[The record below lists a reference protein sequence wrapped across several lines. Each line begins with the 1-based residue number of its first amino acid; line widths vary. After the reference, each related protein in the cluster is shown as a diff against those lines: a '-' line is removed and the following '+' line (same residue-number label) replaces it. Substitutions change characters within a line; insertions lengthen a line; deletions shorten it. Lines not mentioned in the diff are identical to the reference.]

1 MIPNTTQAAME
12 QSLRGFVDRLNR
24 EAPGSMCA
32 MLAPEY
38 ISCDPDAKQAVVAY
52 PIREWMRN
60 PGGVMHG
67 GAIAAAMDTTMGIL
81 VYYYDGEKMP
91 PTINMQSNFQRPVPL
106 GATLYVRAHMTAI
119 GRTMCFAS
127 AEAWVDDAPERLLVT
142 ATGVYHVPQT

>member
-1 MIPNTTQAAME
+1 MTPNSTQAAME
-12 QSLRGFVDRLNR
+12 RSIRGFVDRLNN

-38 ISCDPDAKQAVVAY
+38 VSCDPETKQAVIAY

-106 GATLYVRAHMTAI
+106 GATLYVRAHMTAV

-127 AEAWVDDAPERLLVT
+127 AEAWVDNDPSRLLVT
-142 ATGVYHVPQT
+142 ATGVYHVPQN